1 MERMEL
7 NQPELQFMF
16 NVIAI
21 TAIASLALICILLKR
36 DKNKLTSE
44 LNSRRIQ
51 DRNQPSVGTLEQG
64 PNREPSV
71 STLEQGPNREPSV
84 STLEEGPNR
93 EPSVSTLEQGP
104 NREPSCPVAP
114 DALEIMRQDIRQYVA
129 RRVQGCCQL

>member
-1 MERMEL
+1 LDIKVLSNMERMEL

-64 PNREPSV
+64 PNREP
-71 STLEQGPNREPSV
+71 NV

-129 RRVQGCCQL
+129 RRVQGWNVGPRTR